1 MPPKLTLLLAAC
13 LTLSGVFAQKKMLRY
28 PFEFTRGDDDAY
40 FLNNAAD
47 NTFALVLKDSKKAEY
62 ILVDQNFKVLS
73 KVSQDIKNTVFGIKG
88 LKDCTGGTANGHQY
102 HFLYPESKSEFDM
115 ETVDFDAKTVSHT
128 KLIDHPKEEKQLAS
142 FSDNNVFYSLTT
154 NDKAGTL
161 SISAVDANGTLLQKT
176 VSFPIPEEA
185 SRHRDKLSEYLG
197 GLKVM
202 KGDEY
207 PDLSNAVKPA
217 KLFCMPGKLVFVIN
231 DGDNPA
237 HLVTLQL
244 PDLTLQEKKIDYSAM
259 VPKEEKGKVYVS
271 SFLKGD
277 HLFSLVLNK
286 KNIRIVVN
294 DAATGAVL
302 KKMEINDDA
311 SLDLFAD
318 GPITERRLG
327 KRADSKD
334 VTDIKKLIKTFTKG
348 TEGLMVTENK
358 SGQLVITAGTYDL
371 IPIGGG
377 GSSGGYVGGY
387 QQSSMAVTP
396 GITNHGATST
406 AISVYNPT
414 MYYRPGTPGYTSTDA
429 RYYSTTYFKL
439 LVDPAGF
446 KPARGRAPQPVPD
459 QIKDYIEAVGT
470 VKATNQFAIGKN
482 QYYGYYDRD
491 AKSYVVEQI
500 RIIQ

>member
-1 MPPKLTLLLAAC
+1 MPHKLSALLAGC
-13 LTLSGVFAQKKMLRY
+13 LILANGYAQKRALSY

-40 FLNNAAD
+40 FLDNPAD

-73 KVSQDIKNTVFGIKG
+73 KISQDIKSSVFSIKS

-115 ETVDFDAKTVSHT
+115 ETVDFDNKTVSHK
-128 KLIDHPKEEKQLAS
+128 KLIDQPKEEKQLAS
-142 FSDNNVFYSLTT
+142 FSDNNVFYALTT

-161 SISAVDANGTLLQKT
+161 SVSAVNAVGELVQKT

-197 GLKVM
+197 GLKIM
-202 KGDEY
+202 KDGEY

-217 KLFCMPGKLVFVIN
+217 KLFCMPGKLVFVMN

-244 PDLTLQEKKIDYSAM
+244 PDLTLQEKKIDYSSL
-259 VPKEEKGKVYVS
+259 VPKDEKGKVYVS
-271 SFLKGD
+271 SYLKGD

-294 DAATGAVL
+294 DASTGAIL
-302 KKMEINDDA
+302 NKIEINDDA
-311 SLDLFAD
+311 SLDQFAD
-318 GPITERRLG
+318 GPIAERRLG
-327 KRADSKD
+327 KKADTKD
-334 VTDIKKLIKTFTKG
+334 VPDVKKLIKAFTKG

-358 SGQLVITAGTYDL
+358 SGQLIITAGTYDL
-371 IPIGGG
+371 IQINRG
-377 GSSGGYVGGY
+377 GSGTFDRVGGY
-387 QQSSMAVTP
+387 QNTGTVDRW
-396 GITNHGATST
+396 GST
-406 AISVYNPT
+406 TVWNPN
-414 MYYRPGTPGYTSTDA
+414 MYFRPGSPSYTSTDA
-429 RYYSTTYFKL
+429 RYYNTTYFKL
-439 LVDPAGF
+439 LVDPVSF
-446 KPARGRAPQPVPD
+446 KTTRGRAPQSVPA
-459 QIKDYIEAVGT
+459 QIKDYIET
-470 VKATNQFAIGKN
+470 VSSTKATNQFAIGKN

-500 RIIQ
+500 RLIQ